1 MNHMRR
7 SPAVPLALGGALVFF
22 LFLAYATPYSPL
34 DDMQWGM
41 EEGLRWWL
49 GGLLNGRYVGNFFAV
64 ILCRSFL
71 VKTLLMGLGMFS
83 LPLLMALV
91 ARWGKGFP
99 LLPAY
104 FFCCGGLLLMPPI
117 IWKDVFGWVCGFGN
131 YVVSIL
137 FFLCWVLLI
146 PRAETAQTHKGLWAA
161 GLFLMALS
169 SGLFLE
175 NQTLLNLGLA
185 LLLVLRALLLRR
197 GRLLALASLVGAAA
211 AVVPMFLNQIF
222 MDMLSTGSALNEL
235 RKFTFSLEDG
245 LWAAGLTVVREYLAA
260 LLPLA
265 LSHGMYLT
273 WPCSIITAC
282 ALWRS
287 SLRPLAL
294 LGVVPL
300 ACGWWCAAGEA
311 PIPLWLASSLCWFLP
326 GVALL
331 LERTSWP
338 EKLFSL
344 ALYLAA
350 PLSLA
355 PMAAIN
361 TRGGRIFLFPL
372 VMLLV
377 AAARAAGPLLARR
390 EITLLVA
397 AGTVAL
403 MAMWGGRYGEV
414 LSCNNLR
421 SELIAQSIENHTSPL
436 VLPTDRYSQ
445 VVWWFRNPW
454 DVESADWFRRFY
466 HIPDDITLIF
476 LPPDTYESW
485 PEISDEAWEN
495 RTELTPSKDFVPS
508 LP

>member
-1 MNHMRR
+1 MNRMRR

-146 PRAETAQTHKGLWAA
+146 LRAETAQTHKGLWAA

-273 WPCSIITAC
+273 WPCGAPPC
-282 ALWRS
+282 GLW
-287 SLRPLAL
+287 P
-294 LGVVPL
+294 
-300 ACGWWCAAGEA
+300 CWGWFPWCAAG
-311 PIPLWLASSLCWFLP
+311 
-326 GVALL
+326 G
-331 LERTSWP
+331 
-338 EKLFSL
+338 
-344 ALYLAA
+344 
-350 PLSLA
+350 
-355 PMAAIN
+355 
-361 TRGGRIFLFPL
+361 
-372 VMLLV
+372 
-377 AAARAAGPLLARR
+377 ARR
-390 EITLLVA
+390 ERLPFLSGWPAVF
-397 AGTVAL
+397 AGSSPE
-403 MAMWGGRYGEV
+403 WPCCWSGPPGRK
-414 LSCNNLR
+414 SCFPWP
-421 SELIAQSIENHTSPL
+421 SIWPLPCPWPPWRPSTPGADASSSSP
-436 VLPTDRYSQ
+436 
-445 VVWWFRNPW
+445 W
-454 DVESADWFRRFY
+454 
-466 HIPDDITLIF
+466 
-476 LPPDTYESW
+476 
-485 PEISDEAWEN
+485 
-495 RTELTPSKDFVPS
+495 
-508 LP
+508 